1 MMRLYALL
9 VADLRGALQPKPKR
23 HYAALAEPKELAPLL
38 HAIHAYQGRPVTRW
52 ALALAPLV
60 FVRTGELHQ
69 AEWSEFDLDT
79 AVWIIPADRMKM
91 RAEHLVPLSRQALDI
106 LREIHPLTNRGR
118 YVFSGRNS
126 VQRPLSEKTV
136 NTALRRMGFESDQMT
151 GHGLRATARTI
162 LDEVLGFRPD
172 IIEHQLA
179 HAVRDP
185 NGRAYN
191 RTTHLVERTRMM
203 QEWAD
208 YLDQLRAGSSLYAG
222 GRK

>member
-1 MMRLYALL
+1 MGARAGPDG
-9 VADLRGALQPKPKR
+9 VREAGGLR
-23 HYAALAEPKELAPLL
+23 
-38 HAIHAYQGRPVTRW
+38 
-52 ALALAPLV
+52 
-60 FVRTGELHQ
+60 Q
-69 AEWSEFDLDT
+69 AEWSEFDLD
-79 AVWIIPADRMKM
+79 AGVWLIPADRMKM
-91 RAEHLVPLSRQALDI
+91 RAEHLVPLSTQALAI
-106 LREIHPLTNRGR
+106 LREIHPLTNRGK

-126 VQRPLSEKTV
+126 VQRLLSENTV

-151 GHGLRATARTI
+151 GHEFRAIARTI

-208 YLDQLRAGSSLYAG
+208 YLDRLRAGAAPGSV
-222 GRK
+222 